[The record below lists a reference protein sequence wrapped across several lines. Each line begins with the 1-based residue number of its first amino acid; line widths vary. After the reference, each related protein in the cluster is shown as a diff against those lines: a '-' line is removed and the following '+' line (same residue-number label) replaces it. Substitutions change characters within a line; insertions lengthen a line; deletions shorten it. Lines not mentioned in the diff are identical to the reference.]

1 MTRRNKQPITEKA
14 YNAPLEKAFD
24 QIATPF
30 EEFIHNQASSGLVLI
45 FCAITAMVIAN
56 SPLVN
61 FYEHLQHVPLG
72 LQIGSWELKKSLH
85 HWINDGLMA
94 IFFFV
99 VGLEIKREILVGE
112 LADFRKAALPVAA
125 AIGGMVVP
133 ALVYT
138 SFNIGGDMQG
148 WGIPM
153 ATDIAF
159 AVGLMVLLGGSV
171 PRSLITFLVALAI
184 VDDLGAVTVIA
195 LFYTE
200 NINLPALAAAAG
212 TVVILVGFNLA
223 GIRHPIPYFLVA
235 VLLWLAMIY
244 SGVHATLAGV
254 IGAFT
259 VPARP
264 KYHPRFFSDHVRDL
278 MDNFDKSHK
287 PEESIF
293 TNEQQRALLQ
303 TLENATV
310 KAESPLQRLEHQ
322 FHLPVAFLIIPIFA
336 LMNAGNPIQLEGL
349 GETLT
354 HPVTLG
360 IIAGLV
366 LGKLIGIAGFSWLVI
381 KLGIARLPDSASMS
395 QIVGVAMFG
404 GIGFTMSIFIAD
416 LAFVGSPELLVG
428 AKSGILLASLIAG
441 LSGFFW
447 LRWVARPPQS

>member
-1 MTRRNKQPITEKA
+1 MSKTPKTISPEDA

-45 FCAITAMVIAN
+45 VCAIIALVVAN
-56 SPLVN
+56 SPLAK
-61 FYEHLQHVPLG
+61 FYEHLQHLPFAIQL
-72 LQIGSWELKKSLH
+72 GSWELKKSLH

-112 LADFRKAALPVAA
+112 LADIRKAVLPVTA

-133 ALVYT
+133 ALVYVA
-138 SFNIGGDMQG
+138 FNAGGDIQG

-159 AVGLMVLLGGSV
+159 AVGLMVLLGGSI

-200 NINLPALAAAAG
+200 NINLLSLAAAAG
-212 TVVILVGFNLA
+212 TVVILIGFNLV

-235 VLLWLAMIY
+235 V
-244 SGVHATLAGV
+244 HATLAGV
-254 IGAFT
+254 IGALT

-264 KYHPRFFSDHVRDL
+264 KYHARFFSDHVRTL
-278 MDNFDKSHK
+278 MDRFDESYK
-287 PEESIF
+287 PEESIIS
-293 TNEQQRALLQ
+293 NEQQRALLQ

-336 LMNAGNPIQLEGL
+336 LMNAGNPIQLDGI
-349 GETLT
+349 GETLS

-360 IIAGLV
+360 IITGLV
-366 LGKLIGIAGFSWLVI
+366 LGKLVGIAGFSWLII
-381 KLGIARLPDSASMS
+381 KLGIARLPNGASMS

-416 LAFVGSPELLVG
+416 LAFTGNAELLVS
-428 AKSGILLASLIAG
+428 AKTGILLASLIAG

-447 LRWVARPPQS
+447 LRWIAKPPQS